1 MEERPARSRSD
12 VLVVASLTLSMIS
25 LFVAISGAA
34 DAGKGKTKIPPNSV
48 GTKQLKPGAV
58 TASDIAPNA
67 VTSQA
72 LAPASVQGP
81 HIAPNAVTTS
91 ALAPGSVDTE
101 DYAKYSIPPQAYKP
115 GSVEAEAMAPKSVT
129 EEKLGDDSV
138 PARAMQPSS
147 VPPQAMQPVRSVST
161 TPTSTSM
168 ESTAFTCFYRN
179 GVTFPGVDWDEG
191 GFFDNAHPDRL
202 TAPIGGRYM
211 AIASGDWP
219 ATGGVTH
226 RGFHLTK
233 IIGSGPNQGQ
243 QVGLKSVLGPPTS
256 DGSASQALA
265 ATFTLAA
272 GDYIRVSAL
281 TCGADSPVNNLSVN
295 LSYIGKG

>member
-72 LAPASVQGP
+72 LAPASVQGT

-101 DYAKYSIPPQAYKP
+101 DYAMYSIPQQAYKP
-115 GSVEAEAMAPKSVT
+115 GSVEAEAMAKKSVT
-129 EEKLGDDSV
+129 EEKLADDSV

-147 VPPQAMQPVRSVST
+147 VPPQAMQPVNSVGT
-161 TPTSTSM
+161 TETTASM
-168 ESTAFTCFYRN
+168 ESAAFSCFYRN
-179 GVTFPGVDWDEG
+179 SVNFPGVDWDQG
-191 GFFDNAHPDRL
+191 GFFNNAHPDRL
-202 TAPIGGRYM
+202 TAPIAGRYM
-211 AIASGDWP
+211 VVAGGDWP
-219 ATGGVTH
+219 ATVGVTH
-226 RGFHLTK
+226 RGLSLRK
-233 IIGSGPNQGQ
+233 VIGSGPNQGQ
-243 QVGLKSVLGPPTS
+243 QVSLKRVLGPPTA
-256 DGSASQALA
+256 DGSMSQTLA

-272 GDYIRVSAL
+272 GDYIEISPV
-281 TCGADSPVNNLSVN
+281 TCGADSSVNNLAVN
-295 LSYIGKG
+295 LSYLGKV